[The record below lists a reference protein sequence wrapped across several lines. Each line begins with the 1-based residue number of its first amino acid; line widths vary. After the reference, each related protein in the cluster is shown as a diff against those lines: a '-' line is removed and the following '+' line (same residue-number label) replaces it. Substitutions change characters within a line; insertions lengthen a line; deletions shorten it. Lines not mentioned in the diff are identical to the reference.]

1 MSGTT
6 RADKYTQKQKAP
18 VIYSDFLDE
27 FFAHPV
33 TGDIVTAKNE
43 QSIKQSLRNLINT
56 DLGERFFQAQI
67 GSNVRRSLFELNDSI
82 TAGDLKYHIQ
92 QTIQNNE
99 PRVALI
105 DVVVAFLPTQ
115 DSVHINIV
123 FAIINTNNIQN
134 LELLLKRV
142 R

>member
-1 MSGTT
+1 
-6 RADKYTQKQKAP
+6 
-18 VIYSDFLDE
+18 
-27 FFAHPV
+27 
-33 TGDIVTAKNE
+33 
-43 QSIKQSLRNLINT
+43 
-56 DLGERFFQAQI
+56 LGERFFQAQI

-99 PRVALI
+99 PRVSLI
-105 DVVVAFLPTQ
+105 DVVVALLPTQ

-123 FAIINTNNIQN
+123 FAIINTNIIQN